1 MDFYYIR
8 HSIFNF
14 LFVTHYINKWL
25 ISSKFFS
32 LLTYHSTT
40 PGPSELL
47 SSLCVCYDCYIRL
60 YDLLT
65 YHSTTPGPS
74 ELLSS
79 LCVCHDCYIR
89 LYDLLTYHSTTPGPS
104 ELLSSLCVCHVCY
117 HPFYFPHINLFYVR
131 NGINLWAFFNIMFT
145 FPLFTYLTKIR
156 HLNIFHI
163 HMKFKVL
170 LSFGFTPLKKIQN
183 FTQSWKIY
191 LLI

>member
-79 LCVCHDCYIR
+79 LCVCH
-89 LYDLLTYHSTTPGPS
+89 
-104 ELLSSLCVCHVCY
+104 VCY

-131 NGINLWAFFNIMFT
+131 NGINLWAFFSIMFT

-163 HMKFKVL
+163 HMKFL
-170 LSFGFTPLKKIQN
+170 RWTRYSRMIC
-183 FTQSWKIY
+183 
-191 LLI
+191 

>member
-32 LLTYHSTT
+32 
-40 PGPSELL
+40 
-47 SSLCVCYDCYIRL
+47 
-60 YDLLT
+60 
-65 YHSTTPGPS
+65 
-74 ELLSS
+74 
-79 LCVCHDCYIR
+79 
-89 LYDLLTYHSTTPGPS
+89 LLTYHSTTPGPS